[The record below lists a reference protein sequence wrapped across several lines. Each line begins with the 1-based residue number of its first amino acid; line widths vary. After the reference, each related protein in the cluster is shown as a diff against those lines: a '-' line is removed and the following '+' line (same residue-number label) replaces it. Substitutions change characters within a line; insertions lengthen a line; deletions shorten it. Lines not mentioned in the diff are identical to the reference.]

1 MPFSDGSTV
10 VPSCNQTSG
19 LQDKDEV
26 QNQTRS
32 GTFNRP
38 WNLCWKYRRVGLGC
52 GLMTKNA
59 LGQGLGALI
68 SGASRRGAAA
78 PVLAPGAV
86 PAPPPAAPAGERVV
100 RVPLSAITA
109 SPMQPRKHF
118 REEQL
123 TELMESIREHGII
136 QPLTVRRVNGTLEL
150 IAGERRFRA
159 SEKLGLKEVPVIE
172 REATDREVLEMALIE
187 NLQREDLNP
196 IEEAEAYSRLAK
208 EFNLRQEDIAQRVGK
223 NRATIANAMRLLDL
237 APEVKSLL
245 SQGRITAGHAKAILG
260 LRDAALQALIADKVV
275 RQGLTVRATE
285 KLIHAEQQ
293 AALPGKSGK
302 TAADGTKIPGS
313 TPRDSAAA
321 IQRIQANLRHRLA
334 TSVTVHHTE
343 KKGKIEIEY
352 YGNDDL
358 GRLLELLGVSAE

>member
-1 MPFSDGSTV
+1 MS
-10 VPSCNQTSG
+10 
-19 LQDKDEV
+19 
-26 QNQTRS
+26 
-32 GTFNRP
+32 
-38 WNLCWKYRRVGLGC
+38 
-52 GLMTKNA
+52 KNA

-78 PVLAPGAV
+78 PVLAPGAS
-86 PAPPPAAPAGERVV
+86 APPAAPPATEIPATDRVV

-123 TELMESIREHGII
+123 TELMDSIREHGII
-136 QPLTVRRVNGTLEL
+136 QPLTVRRVNGNLEL

-172 REATDREVLEMALIE
+172 REASDRDVLEMALIE

-196 IEEAEAYSRLAK
+196 IEEAEAYARLAK

-223 NRATIANAMRLLDL
+223 NRATVANAMRLLDL

-245 SQGRITAGHAKAILG
+245 SQGLITTGHAKAILG
-260 LRDAALQALIADKVV
+260 MRDPQLQALIADKVV

-285 KLIHAEQQ
+285 KLIQAEQQ
-293 AALPGKSGK
+293 SATAGKSGK
-302 TAADGTKIPGS
+302 SGSDSGKSTS

-321 IQRIQANLRHRLA
+321 IQRIQANLRHKLA
-334 TSVTVHHTE
+334 TSVNVHHGE

-358 GRLLELLGVSAE
+358 GRLLDLLGVSAE

>member
-1 MPFSDGSTV
+1 MS
-10 VPSCNQTSG
+10 
-19 LQDKDEV
+19 
-26 QNQTRS
+26 
-32 GTFNRP
+32 
-38 WNLCWKYRRVGLGC
+38 
-52 GLMTKNA
+52 KNA

-78 PVLAPGAV
+78 PVLAPGAS
-86 PAPPPAAPAGERVV
+86 APPAAPPATEIPATDRVV

-123 TELMESIREHGII
+123 TELMDSIREHGII
-136 QPLTVRRVNGTLEL
+136 QPLTVRRVNGNLEL

-172 REATDREVLEMALIE
+172 REASDRDVLEMALIE

-196 IEEAEAYSRLAK
+196 IEEAEAYARLAK

-223 NRATIANAMRLLDL
+223 NRATVANAMRLLDL

-245 SQGRITAGHAKAILG
+245 SQGLITTGHAKAILG
-260 LRDAALQALIADKVV
+260 LRDPQLQALIADKVV

-285 KLIHAEQQ
+285 KLIQAEQQ
-293 AALPGKSGK
+293 SATAGKSGK
-302 TAADGTKIPGS
+302 SGS
-313 TPRDSAAA
+313 DSGKSTSTSRDSAAA
-321 IQRIQANLRHRLA
+321 IQRIQANLRHKLA
-334 TSVTVHHTE
+334 TSVNVHHGE

-358 GRLLELLGVSAE
+358 GRLLDLLGVSAE